1 MSAWALLVLAG
12 LLEVGWALGLKATH
26 GWTRLW
32 PSIFTATA
40 MVLSLVLLSQ
50 ALKVLPISLAYP
62 VWVGIGALGVAVV
75 GMLCLGESV
84 SGIKLFCIAC
94 IALGIAGL
102 KWSSPG

>member
-1 MSAWALLVLAG
+1 MSAWVLLVLAG

-32 PSIFTATA
+32 PSIFTATS
-40 MVLSLVLLSQ
+40 MVLSLVMLSQ

-75 GMLCLGESV
+75 GMLFLGESV
-84 SGIKLFCIAC
+84 SVIKLICIGC

-102 KWSSPG
+102 KLSSS